1 MEVVEDEDEFLSQYV
16 SLSFVRDTLKCSP
29 HDGDDHVEDD
39 EERDER
45 ATEEYNPEDKLIF
58 HIVIE
63 AFCYLEV
70 TQCQSVR
77 VDQTICKANSARILR
92 IMGVHIKDPKK
103 ECLSQHN

>member
-16 SLSFVRDTLKCSP
+16 SLGFVRDALKCSS

-77 VDQTICKANSARILR
+77 VDQTICKANKASILW
-92 IMGVHIKDPKK
+92 IIGVHIKDPKE

>member
-1 MEVVEDEDEFLSQYV
+1 MIALVNQAELGAEDLSLLLLGNAIIGV
-16 SLSFVRDTLKCSP
+16 S

-45 ATEEYNPEDKLIF
+45 ATEEYNPEDYLIF

-77 VDQTICKANSARILR
+77 VDQTICKANKASILW
-92 IMGVHIKDPKK
+92 IIGVHIKDPKE